1 MFLYNL
7 AAIVKQET
15 DKRISSDFSL
25 NFKKHTY
32 QVSLSF
38 TLNTSM
44 ILVLLKSEIDFMVQT
59 IYSLTEEAA

>member
-38 TLNTSM
+38 TLNKKYDFST
-44 ILVLLKSEIDFMVQT
+44 VEIRNRLYGSNN
-59 IYSLTEEAA
+59 I